1 MNGSLIKSRGV
12 KRSLFDNLKEKV
24 LKFITSRAVI
34 ISGVLILFAC
44 VLICKLFVLQIVE
57 GKEHR
62 DSFVQKQN
70 KEKTISA
77 TRGRI
82 FDRQGKLLAHDEPAN
97 SVMIEDVFDAGK
109 QRSQQIND
117 TLCRVIDL
125 IEMNDDTIEK
135 LSFRKR

>member
-1 MNGSLIKSRGV
+1 MNGSLIKSSGV

-77 TRGRI
+77 TRG
-82 FDRQGKLLAHDEPAN
+82 KT
-97 SVMIEDVFDAGK
+97 SC
-109 QRSQQIND
+109 
-117 TLCRVIDL
+117 T
-125 IEMNDDTIEK
+125 
-135 LSFRKR
+135 